1 LHTERVSG
9 DDWGVLSLWQVAKD
23 LGLIAMGMSR
33 RGAFDFGLAGA
44 SAAVVQLAP
53 EPARPA
59 VIVATLN
66 LDSAANGVALKF
78 DRRASAAALRPGLA
92 FAMNSQAG
100 GS

>member
-1 LHTERVSG
+1 MHTERVSG

-44 SAAVVQLAP
+44 SAAVAQPA
-53 EPARPA
+53 PARPA

-78 DRRASAAALRPGLA
+78 DRRASTAALRPGLA

>member
-1 LHTERVSG
+1 
-9 DDWGVLSLWQVAKD
+9 LSLWQVAKD

-44 SAAVVQLAP
+44 SAAVAQPA
-53 EPARPA
+53 PARRA

-66 LDSAANGVALKF
+66 LGSTANGVALKS
-78 DRRASAAALRPGLA
+78 DRLATAATLRPGLA

>member
-1 LHTERVSG
+1 MHTERVSG

-23 LGLIAMGMSR
+23 LGLIAMGTSR

-44 SAAVVQLAP
+44 SAAVAQPA
-53 EPARPA
+53 PARPA

>member
-23 LGLIAMGMSR
+23 LGLIAMGTSR

-44 SAAVVQLAP
+44 SAAVAQPA
-53 EPARPA
+53 PARPA

>member
-44 SAAVVQLAP
+44 SAAVAQPA
-53 EPARPA
+53 PARRA
-59 VIVATLN
+59 VIVSTLN
-66 LDSAANGVALKF
+66 LGSAAFGVALKF
-78 DRRASAAALRPGLA
+78 DRRASAATLRPGLA

>member
-44 SAAVVQLAP
+44 SAAVAQPA
-53 EPARPA
+53 PARPA

-78 DRRASAAALRPGLA
+78 DRRASTAALRPGLA